1 MGLKRGTSGQGST
14 GEPQGDFLE
23 KEKPGASPEVKKR
36 ENSAPE
42 RGNPTHKGV
51 MTEAVDMEDGGTE
64 PAWPPGGEKEAD
76 LLLDTDN

>member
-1 MGLKRGTSGQGST
+1 M
-14 GEPQGDFLE
+14 
-23 KEKPGASPEVKKR
+23 KKR
-36 ENSAPE
+36 EDSAPE